1 MLRQWFGTIDLR
13 SLTFV
18 INRPPKIVHLSI
30 DLRENLVHEPRPV
43 RIGLHPTDPV
53 SSDLEGKHR
62 AKSVLPDPQGF
73 VAHIDPSLVQQVF
86 YIPQRKRKPKIQH
99 NRQTNDLGGALKGLK
114 WVVFYHR

>member
-18 INRPPKIVHLSI
+18 INRPPKIMHLSI
-30 DLRENLVHEPRPV
+30 DLRENLVEEPRPV

-73 VAHIDPSLVQQVF
+73 VAHIDPSLAQQVF
-86 YIPQRKRKPKIQH
+86 YIPRRKRKPKIQH
-99 NRQTNDLGGALKGLK
+99 HRQTNNLWGL
-114 WVVFYHR
+114 